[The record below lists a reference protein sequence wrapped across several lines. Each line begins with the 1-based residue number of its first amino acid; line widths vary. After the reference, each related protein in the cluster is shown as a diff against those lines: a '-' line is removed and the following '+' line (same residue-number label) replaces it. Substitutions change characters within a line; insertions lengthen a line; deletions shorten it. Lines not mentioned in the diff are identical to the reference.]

1 MRDGLEVRRTFP
13 NHRLRYLGVAKQLMS
28 GLGLIPMI
36 EICDDGIY
44 AGCTS
49 REMDR

>member
-1 MRDGLEVRRTFP
+1 MPLRVRSANQLKRDLGL
-13 NHRLRYLGVAKQLMS
+13 AKQLMS

-36 EICDDGIY
+36 EICDDGMY

>member
-1 MRDGLEVRRTFP
+1 MPRKRRSFSATFKSKVALGL
-13 NHRLRYLGVAKQLMS
+13 AKQLMS

-36 EICDDGIY
+36 EICDDGMY

>member
-1 MRDGLEVRRTFP
+1 MAIPEFGLRAELSI
-13 NHRLRYLGVAKQLMS
+13 NYLGLAKQLMS

-36 EICDDGIY
+36 EICDDGMY

>member
-1 MRDGLEVRRTFP
+1 MLGSFEKECTEIDRKSNLGL
-13 NHRLRYLGVAKQLMS
+13 AKQLMS

-36 EICDDGIY
+36 EICDDGMY